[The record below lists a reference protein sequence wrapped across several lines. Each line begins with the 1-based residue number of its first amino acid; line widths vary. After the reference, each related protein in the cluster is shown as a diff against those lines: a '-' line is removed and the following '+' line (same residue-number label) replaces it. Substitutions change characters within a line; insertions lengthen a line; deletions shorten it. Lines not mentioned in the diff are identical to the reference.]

1 MDNVRDLLQNKQVMM
16 INVADNI
23 LITRADFEEW
33 EELKKS
39 KVGNWWNSLAE
50 FCEHAPVSPNVMADI
65 LKMPELRAQIELTKT
80 NPNGW
85 VEYATGK
92 GTSWYFKESKAREWL
107 ENDYAKWRLFYL
119 ERYKGKH
126 FQNT

>member
-1 MDNVRDLLQNKQVMM
+1 
-16 INVADNI
+16 
-23 LITRADFEEW
+23 
-33 EELKKS
+33 
-39 KVGNWWNSLAE
+39 
-50 FCEHAPVSPNVMADI
+50 
-65 LKMPELRAQIELTKT
+65 MPELRAQIELTKT

-119 ERYKGKH
+119 ERYKGRPQYFLEQVRRFGAQWASERYKVLDPKTLRELS
-126 FQNT
+126 FKEKLIFAGAIL